1 MNNMFLFY
9 GSLSRLSGRSLGKD
23 PTTHPSADRS
33 LQKQSSSGSNSEL
46 PLPTRLK
53 DAVVQCPY
61 DADLEFLPNDAL
73 NNIVTAENI
82 ENYIA
87 TSEDPTLRDRCSDIA
102 KFVCGNPDRDAS
114 GIFAVLILIEH
125 PQLIV
130 DFMEENI
137 NDSDLP
143 LWKRGN
149 ETKYITGYYLDK
161 KLGNTFIPIRLFDKW
176 GSVQRFA
183 FFKHQ
188 WWVKLPVFEEH
199 IGDSLDSHP
208 IIRLHNSTILP
219 WTEHEPI
226 YHKNSEVVRVSI
238 HDAHH
243 NFQSEVSKT
252 CYKIEW
258 KFGLH

>member
-1 MNNMFLFY
+1 M
-9 GSLSRLSGRSLGKD
+9 
-23 PTTHPSADRS
+23 
-33 LQKQSSSGSNSEL
+33 
-46 PLPTRLK
+46 
-53 DAVVQCPY
+53 
-61 DADLEFLPNDAL
+61 EFLPNDAL
-73 NNIVTAENI
+73 KDIVTAENI
-82 ENYIA
+82 KNYIA
-87 TSEDPTLRDRCSDIA
+87 TSEDPTLRNRCSEII

-125 PQLIV
+125 PELIV

-143 LWKRGN
+143 LWRREN

-161 KLGNTFIPIRLFDKW
+161 KLGNDFVPIRLFDKW
-176 GSVQRFA
+176 GSVHRFA

-199 IGDSLDSHP
+199 NSNSLDSHP

-219 WTEHEPI
+219 WTEHKPI

-243 NFQSEVSKT
+243 NFQSEVSKAHCSVGGNSAYT
-252 CYKIEW
+252 ELGERRIRH
-258 KFGLH
+258 LQSSL